1 MEKITFE
8 ASTGSPTRMLND
20 VRTAEI
26 LFLAGSYDSE
36 TISLPTSPNAYAPFL
51 KARFRAETVVYDVV
65 YPRSMTK
72 DTVLQRP
79 TTLKNSTA

>member
-1 MEKITFE
+1 MEKFTFE
-8 ASTGSPTRMLND
+8 ASTGSPIRMLND
-20 VRTAEI
+20 VRTAKI

-51 KARFRAETVVYDVV
+51 NRFRAETVVYDVV

-79 TTLKNSTA
+79 TMLKNSTA